1 MGQYTQAYTLYSSVR
16 PFGVTSII
24 GGLDEEG
31 GPSLWMV
38 EPSGVSWVWLPA
50 SFARDIRCSSVANR
64 PIRGQGYFGAATG
77 RGRQAA
83 KAELEKL
90 DLPNITLEEGVKHAA
105 RIILVAHGDNSGKD
119 KDFELEMTWVRLE
132 AAAVA
137 SAAEGDTVKGYGRHE
152 AVPKELVEVA
162 EKEAKKAQQGD
173 DEDDEKMAES

>member
-1 MGQYTQAYTLYSSVR
+1 M
-16 PFGVTSII
+16 
-24 GGLDEEG
+24 
-31 GPSLWMV
+31 
-38 EPSGVSWVWLPA
+38 
-50 SFARDIRCSSVANR
+50 
-64 PIRGQGYFGAATG
+64 GQGYFGAATG

-119 KDFELEMTWVRLE
+119 KDFELEMTWVRLDKAA

-137 SAAEGDTVKGYGRHE
+137 AASVAAGDAVKGYGRHE
-152 AVPKELVEVA
+152 EVPKELVEVA
-162 EKEAKKAQQGD
+162 EKEAKKALKGD